1 MTPLAPTKFS
11 VTVSVVSKV
20 VKISGVTN
28 FSEYLLLTPPLG
40 KLHGHE
46 SINTHARAHAQ
57 AKVKI

>member
-1 MTPLAPTKFS
+1 MSYA
-11 VTVSVVSKV
+11 KV

-57 AKVKI
+57 AKIKI